1 MNILLEPGKAED
13 VTAVNTNETDQINI
27 RMSWAQPSQFN
38 GPFVGYEVE
47 VSFFFLQRALLTLAS
62 LTICLN

>member
-47 VSFFFLQRALLTLAS
+47 VSFFFCKELY
-62 LTICLN
+62 